1 MRKIQI
7 VREVVTTEITTLE
20 VSEDS
25 YQYLQKVASSAEGL
39 SDCWEISQLLEHTVS
54 EAYDR
59 GAVVRSGRWDDQRSK
74 GIILYLEPDDY
85 PTETAWKHP
94 ILSMRTSPRAR

>member
-39 SDCWEISQLLEHTVS
+39 SDCWEISQLLDHTIDA
-54 EAYDR
+54 AYDLDTVVYNRCWNDPHSR
-59 GAVVRSGRWDDQRSK
+59 GIMLFLIPYGD
-74 GIILYLEPDDY
+74 PDAPD
-85 PTETAWKHP
+85 WKHP
-94 ILSMRTSPRAR
+94 DYD